1 MLKVGDKLNN
11 GYVGNEGVVT
21 NIDEAGI
28 NVFVYIKN
36 IKDNELKEFENEENS
51 KTGIFVRDNIIYFL
65 YKFGSLNWMDSSY
78 IWNLTKNRNEN
89 LQMIKEGRLK
99 NKMTITI
106 VESNSGE
113 IKVIKV
119 VEVKNRFLQI
129 LCKALNKQ
137 LEETQVSR
145 IEYFIRVN
153 EVYNRYTTKQM
164 VDMAQVITSI

>member
-1 MLKVGDKLNN
+1 
-11 GYVGNEGVVT
+11 
-21 NIDEAGI
+21 
-28 NVFVYIKN
+28 
-36 IKDNELKEFENEENS
+36 
-51 KTGIFVRDNIIYFL
+51 
-65 YKFGSLNWMDSSY
+65 
-78 IWNLTKNRNEN
+78 
-89 LQMIKEGRLK
+89 
-99 NKMTITI
+99 MTITI

-113 IKVIKV
+113 IKAIKV

>member
-36 IKDNELKEFENEENS
+36 IKDNELKEMGNEENL
-51 KTGIFVRDNIIYFL
+51 KTGIFVRDNIIFFL

-78 IWNLTKNRNEN
+78 IGNLAKNKDEN
-89 LQMIKEGRLK
+89 LKVIKNGGMK
-99 NKMTITI
+99 NKMTITM
-106 VESNSGE
+106 VESTSGE
-113 IKVIKV
+113 VKAIKV

-129 LCKALNKQ
+129 LSKAVDKQ
-137 LEETQVSR
+137 LQETQVSR

-153 EVYNRYTTKQM
+153 EIYNRYTTKQM
-164 VDMAQVITSI
+164 VDMAQVMTSI

>member
-36 IKDNELKEFENEENS
+36 IKDNELKEFENKENL

-78 IWNLTKNRNEN
+78 IWNLAKNKNEN

-106 VESNSGE
+106 VESTSGE
-113 IKVIKV
+113 VKAIKV

-153 EVYNRYTTKQM
+153 EVYNRYKTKQM

>member
-21 NIDEAGI
+21 NIDEACI

-36 IKDNELKEFENEENS
+36 IKDNELKEFENEENC

-65 YKFGSLNWMDSSY
+65 YNFGSLNWMESSY
-78 IWNLTKNRNEN
+78 IWNLAKNKNEN

-106 VESNSGE
+106 VESNSWE
-113 IKVIKV
+113 IKAIKV